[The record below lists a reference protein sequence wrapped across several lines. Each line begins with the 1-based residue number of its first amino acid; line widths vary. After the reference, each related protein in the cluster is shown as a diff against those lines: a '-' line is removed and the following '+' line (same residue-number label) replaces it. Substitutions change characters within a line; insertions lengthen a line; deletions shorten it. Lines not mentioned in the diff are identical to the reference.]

1 MTVPTEIELR
11 TIIADVLAGIAPE
24 ASLDHIDPNGP
35 FREELDIDSMDFL
48 NLVVGLKGR
57 LGVEVPE
64 SDYSKLT
71 TLNLFISYLQRRLGG
86 SGA

>member
-1 MTVPTEIELR
+1 MTTPNPTELR

-24 ASLDHIDPNGP
+24 ASLDNIDPNGP

-48 NLVVGLKGR
+48 NLMVGLKGK

-64 SDYSKLT
+64 ADYSKLT
-71 TLNLFISYLQRRLGG
+71 TLNLLIAYLQRRLGG
-86 SGA
+86 